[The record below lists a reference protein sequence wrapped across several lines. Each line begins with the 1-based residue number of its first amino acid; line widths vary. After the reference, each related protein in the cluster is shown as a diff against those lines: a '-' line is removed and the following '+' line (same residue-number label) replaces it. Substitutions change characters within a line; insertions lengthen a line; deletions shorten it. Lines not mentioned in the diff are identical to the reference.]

1 MIATIKLK
9 EVTASDLFRR
19 LNSYSKQHGLY
30 RALKAFGQVPKSLF
44 ILRVTDDPVLRQMN
58 ETLEAM
64 AQALFKSW
72 FVDFD
77 PVKVLSG
84 QMPEKPPFLSAHAFD
99 LRKAGFPDRFQ
110 SSELGEIPDGWQIKT
125 IGDIAERVAM
135 GPFGSSIK
143 VETFVS
149 DGMDRRDCASH
160 ASICAF

>member
-1 MIATIKLK
+1 MTGIKLK

-19 LNSYSKQHGLY
+19 LNSHSKQHGLY
-30 RALKAFGQVPKSLF
+30 RAQKAFGQVPKSLF

-84 QMPEKPPFLSAHAFD
+84 QMPRNRPSCLPMPL
-99 LRKAGFPDRFQ
+99 
-110 SSELGEIPDGWQIKT
+110 I
-125 IGDIAERVAM
+125 
-135 GPFGSSIK
+135 
-143 VETFVS
+143 
-149 DGMDRRDCASH
+149 
-160 ASICAF
+160 

>member
-1 MIATIKLK
+1 
-9 EVTASDLFRR
+9 
-19 LNSYSKQHGLY
+19 
-30 RALKAFGQVPKSLF
+30 
-44 ILRVTDDPVLRQMN
+44 
-58 ETLEAM
+58 
-64 AQALFKSW
+64 
-72 FVDFD
+72 VDFD
-77 PVKVLSG
+77 PVRVLSG
-84 QMPEKPPFLSAHAFD
+84 QMEEKPRSCLPMP

-110 SSELGEIPDGWQIKT
+110 SSELGKIPDGWQIKT

>member
-1 MIATIKLK
+1 
-9 EVTASDLFRR
+9 
-19 LNSYSKQHGLY
+19 
-30 RALKAFGQVPKSLF
+30 
-44 ILRVTDDPVLRQMN
+44 MN

-125 IGDIAERVAM
+125 IGDIAERVTM
-135 GPFGSSIK
+135 GPFGSVHRKSRHL
-143 VETFVS
+143 VS
-149 DGMDRRDCASH
+149 DGDGPRDCASQCIYL
-160 ASICAF
+160 APSDAGRILEQEKETSAGATTQPARKR